1 MILGKDGFFVNPSDS
16 VAIIAANCKCIPYFK
31 ENGMKGVARSMPTG
45 SALDKV
51 AEKLE
56 VSCHEVP
63 TGIYRYMFS
72 FLLFD
77 TDLHIFTAKLV
88 KKVFYHF
95 K

>member
-63 TGIYRYMFS
+63 TC
-72 FLLFD
+72 LLYTSPSPRD
-77 TDLHIFTAKLV
+77 GLLSRMPSSA
-88 KKVFYHF
+88 
-95 K
+95 